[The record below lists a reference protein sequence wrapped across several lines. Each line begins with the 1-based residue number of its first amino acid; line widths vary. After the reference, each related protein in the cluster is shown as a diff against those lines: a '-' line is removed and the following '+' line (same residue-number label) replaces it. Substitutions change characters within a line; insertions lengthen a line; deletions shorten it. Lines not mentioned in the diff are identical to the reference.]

1 MLKLVLPR
9 LAIAAVLWMAAYFAF
24 FETVYLQDQAEQ
36 FGELRIVHWVWAFR
50 AGTAVLAIMAALMM
64 LSLVRSLVA

>member
-9 LAIAAVLWMAAYFAF
+9 LAVALVLASGAYFAF

-36 FGELRIVHWVWAFR
+36 FGELRIVQWMWAFR
-50 AGTAVLAIMAALMM
+50 AGTAILAIMAALML
-64 LSLVRSLVA
+64 LSVVRSLVA